1 MSTLDYASRAKN
13 IRNKP
18 EVNQRMTKKELIKE
32 YIHEIERLKS
42 DLQVSL
48 SIPALLQNILSHKKF
63 LGHTREEWRVHVFR
77 FI

>member
-48 SIPALLQNILSHKKF
+48 WITAS
-63 LGHTREEWRVHVFR
+63 
-77 FI
+77 